1 MGSQSQR
8 HVIVYSP
15 TRISADLLSL
25 LSQNG
30 WSVFAAQSMAEA
42 CLSFQQ
48 STPLVGII
56 SLDTDSVAPALASLP
71 ELLGSSLTTNWI
83 LLLPDPSIL
92 SDSVTK
98 QLDELIAAYCFDYQ
112 HYPLQETVLLS
123 VLGHA
128 YGMAEI
134 AHNPAHVAGQ
144 EYGQYGLIG
153 NSERMQRL
161 YRQIHKVCQLEAPV
175 LICGETGTGKE
186 LVANAIHYHSSRAE
200 KQLVVINCGSL
211 ADSLIQA
218 ELFGYEKGAFTGAY
232 RRKVGLIEASNG
244 GSLFLDEIGDLP
256 LSQQANLLRFLQ
268 EKTIVRVGGYEQ
280 IPVDIRVIA
289 ATNIDLKQ
297 AVQEG
302 RFREDLFY
310 RLNVLHI
317 ELPPLREREGDIELL
332 SRFFLN
338 HHLSAASVR
347 PKGLSADALH
357 VLYQHDWKGNVR
369 ELSNTISHAQIM
381 SEKKLIRPCDLD
393 LERRQHTRRLCTLE
407 QSRADAE
414 RHAIVDG
421 LRQCRN
427 NVSKAAESLGISR
440 VTLYRLM
447 NKYQLNIDESI
458 RVFHD

>member
-15 TRISADLLSL
+15 TDTPADLLSL

-30 WSVFAAQSMAEA
+30 WSVFASRTLSEA
-42 CLSFQQ
+42 CHSVQK
-48 STPLVGII
+48 SPPLVGIV
-56 SLDTDSVAPALASLP
+56 SLDADSVGPAISSLP
-71 ELLGSSLTTNWI
+71 TLLGKSLTTNWI
-83 LLLPDPSIL
+83 LLLPEQNSL
-92 SDSVTK
+92 SDSVLE
-98 QLDELIAAYCFDYQ
+98 QLDGLIAAYCFDYQ

-134 AHNPAHVAGQ
+134 ARNPAQVSRE

-153 NSERMQRL
+153 NCERMQRL
-161 YRQIHKVCQLEAPV
+161 YRQIHKVCQLDAPV
-175 LICGETGTGKE
+175 LISGETGTGKE
-186 LVANAIHYHSSRAE
+186 LVANAIHYHSSRADKE
-200 KQLVVINCGSL
+200 LVVINCGSL
-211 ADSLIQA
+211 ADSLVQA

-232 RRKVGLIEASNG
+232 RRKVGLIETSNG

-256 LSQQANLLRFLQ
+256 MSQQANLLRFLQ
-268 EKTIVRVGGYEQ
+268 EKTIVRVGGNEQ

-310 RLNVLHI
+310 RLNVLHL

-332 SRFFLN
+332 SRYFLN
-338 HHLSAASVR
+338 HHLSAAKVR
-347 PKGLSADALH
+347 SKGLSADALH
-357 VLYQHDWKGNVR
+357 VIYQHDWKGNVR
-369 ELSNTISHAQIM
+369 ELANTICHAQIM
-381 SEKKLIRPCDLD
+381 SEKKLIQPEDLD
-393 LERRQHTRRLCTLE
+393 LERRLHSRRASTLE
-407 QSRADAE
+407 QTRADAE
-414 RHAIVDG
+414 RHAIETG
-421 LRQCRN
+421 LRQCCN
-427 NVSKAAESLGISR
+427 NVSKAADALGISR

-447 NKYQLNIDESI
+447 NKYQLTID
-458 RVFHD
+458 

>member
-8 HVIVYSP
+8 HVILFSP
-15 TRISADLLSL
+15 TRVPLNLEVL
-25 LSQNG
+25 FNQND
-30 WSVFAAQSMAEA
+30 WSVLTTQTVSQACQSVQQ
-42 CLSFQQ
+42 LS
-48 STPLVGII
+48 PLVGVV
-56 SLDTDSVAPALASLP
+56 SLDRPDLSSVLESLP
-71 ELLGSSLTTNWI
+71 ELLGKSTTINWI
-83 LLLPDPSIL
+83 LLLPEKAGL
-92 SDSVTK
+92 SA
-98 QLDELIAAYCFDYQ
+98 QELERLERIITAYCFDYQ
-112 HYPLQETVLLS
+112 HYPLQEDLLLS

-134 AHNPAHVAGQ
+134 ASHPAEIASSQ
-144 EYGQYGLIG
+144 YGQYGLIG
-153 NSERMQRL
+153 NCARMQQL
-161 YRQIHKVCQLEAPV
+161 YRQIGKVCQLDNPV
-175 LICGETGTGKE
+175 LISGETGTGKE
-186 LVANAIHYHSSRAE
+186 LVANAIHYHSKRAD

-232 RRKVGLIEASNG
+232 KRKIGRIEASDG

-268 EKTIVRVGGYEQ
+268 EKSIVRVGGFEE

-297 AVQEG
+297 AIREG

-310 RLNVLHI
+310 RLNVLHL

-332 SRFFLN
+332 SRYFLN
-338 HHLSAASVR
+338 HHLSAARVR

-357 VLYQHDWKGNVR
+357 VIYQHDWKGNVR
-369 ELSNTISHAQIM
+369 ELANTISHALIM
-381 SEKKLIRPCDLD
+381 SEHKLIQPCDLD
-393 LERRQHTRRLCTLE
+393 LEKRQHVRRASTLE

-414 RHAIVDG
+414 RHAIEDG
-421 LRQCRN
+421 LRISRN
-427 NVSKAAESLGISR
+427 NVSKAADSLGISR

-447 NKYQLNIDESI
+447 NKYQLTIE
-458 RVFHD
+458 